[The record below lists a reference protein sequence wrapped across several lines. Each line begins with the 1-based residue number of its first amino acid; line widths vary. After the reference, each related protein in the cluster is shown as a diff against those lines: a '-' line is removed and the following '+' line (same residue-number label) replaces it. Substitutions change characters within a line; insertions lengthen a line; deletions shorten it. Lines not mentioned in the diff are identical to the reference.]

1 MQSTLFFSLSLFSF
15 VKLKR
20 DKEYFSDMSSDM
32 SGKNKQKHFAKP
44 GHVDSVVAVPAGQTA
59 ILSIELFGRKA
70 DNVPHT

>member
-1 MQSTLFFSLSLFSF
+1 
-15 VKLKR
+15 
-20 DKEYFSDMSSDM
+20 MSSDM